1 MRLADLFAA
10 FGYCQQAVDCYLKRN
25 QPQKALDVCIEQSQ
39 WDLAHSI
46 ANGNHLKIVD
56 VFMEKYV
63 EDMQGVSDDKSVGL
77 LGLYMR
83 ARKFLD
89 AAKIAFEI
97 ANDRRE
103 KMKPVA
109 DLKKCYVLAAIL
121 VEMYRSSS
129 KNAHQ
134 ITTHPEDVLDDEFGL
149 SMDQIRILETT
160 WRGAEAFHFMML
172 AQKHFLIMIA
182 LAAANAGQFRICS
195 RAMMKLEAYE
205 GFSEAEREEMK
216 NLSFQLFAK
225 NPPYN
230 PKEALGHCPSCDA
243 DMGKYESQCMTC
255 GRKPYFE
262 KLFKWLSGIFD
273 DQ

>member
-160 WRGAEAFHFMML
+160 WRGAEAFHFMMT
-172 AQKHFLIMIA
+172 
-182 LAAANAGQFRICS
+182 NRS
-195 RAMMKLEAYE
+195 
-205 GFSEAEREEMK
+205 SSP
-216 NLSFQLFAK
+216 NLSTPERLSGVS
-225 NPPYN
+225 
-230 PKEALGHCPSCDA
+230 GHCRCLSDDCI
-243 DMGKYESQCMTC
+243 GSSKRRTVSY
-255 GRKPYFE
+255 
-262 KLFKWLSGIFD
+262 LFSSD
-273 DQ
+273 DEVGGL